1 MAKLPVPFRD
11 LTAGEDSGVAGYL
24 RFIDE
29 PDGKGI
35 RGALFIV
42 SSRGEPLDFSF
53 TRIDVHSGFLWR
65 AGEARR
71 QAVTSL
77 TKALFQAATKVPDVI
92 LALADEV
99 APRVF
104 TEDLEVDVPLCRIN
118 TAEMA
123 IQAGSEEEERL
134 SDSVNL
140 FWINGR
146 PPLESPA
153 RSLID
158 AMNGRQL
165 LTEPFDRALIGMEEA
180 FDS

>member
-11 LTAGEDSGVAGYL
+11 LTAGEESGVAGYL

-53 TRIDVHSGFLWR
+53 TRIDVHSSFLWR

-71 QAVTSL
+71 QAVTAL
-77 TKALFQAATKVPDVI
+77 TKTLFQAATRVPTII

-99 APRVF
+99 PPRVF
-104 TEDLEVDVPLCRIN
+104 TEDVEVGVPLCRVI

-123 IQAGSEEEERL
+123 VQAASEEKEQL
-134 SDSVNL
+134 SDSVDL
-140 FWINGR
+140 FWVNGR
-146 PPLESPA
+146 PLPESPA

-158 AMNGRQL
+158 ALNGRHL
-165 LTEPFDRALIGMEEA
+165 LTEPFERASIGIQEV
-180 FDS
+180 FSS

>member
-11 LTAGEDSGVAGYL
+11 LTAGDGDEAAGYL

-42 SSRGEPLDFSF
+42 SSRGQPVDFSF

-77 TKALFQAATKVPDVI
+77 TKALFQAATRVPDVI
-92 LALADEV
+92 LALANEV
-99 APRVF
+99 PPRVF
-104 TEDLEVDVPLCRIN
+104 TEDLEVGVPLCRV
-118 TAEMA
+118 TMAEMTV
-123 IQAGSEEEERL
+123 QAGSEEEERL

-140 FWINGR
+140 FWVNGR
-146 PPLESPA
+146 PPPESPS
-153 RSLID
+153 RSLIE
-158 AMNGRQL
+158 ALNGRQL
-165 LTEPFDRALIGMEEA
+165 LTEPFDRASIGMQEA